1 MPRIVNLDI
10 FEWTHPDMSTPLQV
24 SIGFDSD
31 WRYDASAHR
40 DYEVVSPYIEAV
52 YIGNVDVMPLMNTH
66 DLNMALKEYKKAT
79 QL

>member
-10 FEWTHPDMSTPLQV
+10 FEWMHPDMSTPLQV

-40 DYEVVSPYIEAV
+40 DYEMVSPYIEAV
-52 YIGNVDVMPLMNTH
+52 YIGNVDVMPLMCSG
-66 DLNMALKEYKKAT
+66 DIAQALKDYKESRE
-79 QL
+79 

>member
-1 MPRIVNLDI
+1 MPRNLDLDI

-40 DYEVVSPYIEAV
+40 DYEVISPYIEAV
-52 YIGNVDVMPLMNTH
+52 YLGNVDVMPLMCMG
-66 DLNMALKEYKKAT
+66 DLSQALKDYKESRE
-79 QL
+79 